1 MGQSACHGQT
11 INMLFLVFLLGCVS
25 SSPVMRSGRTTR
37 QSPNLV
43 LVEAREGIERAQPRQ
58 DTQQLDLPAGE
69 ALDLF
74 YRFGFFSL
82 SVRVVPRD
90 DSGTWVIREPTSEI
104 FSSDSARQVT
114 LPQTNQF
121 QDQFQIFFCDD
132 LEDLMKHYFHDFQ
145 AEGVKEPFRMFTGSW
160 RTPTTMKYFGLSE
173 SAVKSDAGYVL
184 VKLVKPRATMK
195 IEGKLRLNP
204 DAQEA
209 FNNIQ
214 VGDRNSVEKF
224 VQNYGS
230 HYIKSMTIGDA
241 VYQIL
246 ALDRPNYLRAKNDVL
261 VNKRVTDFD
270 QIYEEYLAPWIVRE
284 NGQILAA
291 SGDPRVSEFLTKKAV
306 KTLQFATYPSLF
318 EIRKQPGLLDDLEF
332 LTSDTTA
339 VIALDFKSLG
349 SLLPSIEK
357 QDFYKEIVNSE
368 LALWEANI

>member
-1 MGQSACHGQT
+1 MG
-11 INMLFLVFLLGCVS
+11 
-25 SSPVMRSGRTTR
+25 
-37 QSPNLV
+37 
-43 LVEAREGIERAQPRQ
+43 AREGIERAQPRQ
-58 DTQQLDLPAGE
+58 DTQLLDLPAGE

-90 DSGTWVIREPTSEI
+90 DFGTWVIREPTSKI
-104 FSSDSARQVT
+104 FSSDSVRQVT

-173 SAVKSDAGYVL
+173 SAVKSDSGFVL

-195 IEGKLRLNP
+195 VEGNLQLKP
-204 DAQEA
+204 EAQEA
-209 FNNIQ
+209 FDNIK
-214 VGDRNSVEKF
+214 VGDRNSVEEF
-224 VQNYGS
+224 VKNFGS
-230 HYIKSMTIGDA
+230 HYIQSLTVGDA

-261 VNKRVTDFD
+261 VNKKVTDFD

-291 SGDPRVSEFLTKKAV
+291 SGDPRVGEFLAKKAV

-318 EIRKQPGLLDDLEF
+318 EVRKQPGLLDDLEF
-332 LTSDTTA
+332 LTSETTA
-339 VIALDFKSLG
+339 VIALQFRSLG

-357 QDFYKEIVNSE
+357 QEFYKEIVNSE